1 MDNSGKVLLALG
13 LGAVGAAGMWWWLRG
28 RVVSAPQSLPDPE
41 SFKTPVAKVA
51 KLYLYPVKS
60 CHRIELESSKCLT
73 RGLKYDRCWVIVN
86 KEGHFMS
93 QRTTPTMALIQPSL
107 EYQDD
112 DDSVLLH
119 LTAPGMPEV
128 VLENPGPEATP
139 RLIK

>member
-28 RVVSAPQSLPDPE
+28 RVVSALQSLPDPE

-73 RGLKYDRCWVIVN
+73 RGLKYDRQVANNIMCRPI
-86 KEGHFMS
+86 
-93 QRTTPTMALIQPSL
+93 A
-107 EYQDD
+107 
-112 DDSVLLH
+112 
-119 LTAPGMPEV
+119 
-128 VLENPGPEATP
+128 
-139 RLIK
+139 

>member
-1 MDNSGKVLLALG
+1 MDNSGKVLLTLG

-73 RGLKYDRCWVIVN
+73 RGLKYDRQVANYVQTNSIKFPIEDVLIR
-86 KEGHFMS
+86 KAQGDPPPTLPSPLPRPS
-93 QRTTPTMALIQPSL
+93 QNDLM
-107 EYQDD
+107 
-112 DDSVLLH
+112 
-119 LTAPGMPEV
+119 
-128 VLENPGPEATP
+128 
-139 RLIK
+139 

>member
-73 RGLKYDRCWVIVN
+73 RGLKYDRQVANYVQTNSMKFPI
-86 KEGHFMS
+86 ED
-93 QRTTPTMALIQPSL
+93 ALIRKVQGDPPPTLPSPL
-107 EYQDD
+107 PHPPQID
-112 DDSVLLH
+112 L
-119 LTAPGMPEV
+119 M
-128 VLENPGPEATP
+128 
-139 RLIK
+139 